1 MLLLRH
7 PNRWTANC
15 IMAFK
20 WPRRINVT
28 KCYKLPYQ
36 MNINKSTL
44 CRKSLTDTNADVR
57 YTDTKIH
64 TLAQAA
70 AAISSWWGE
79 LAPSWSTNMANMS
92 IQQNEKIPPRGVRN
106 QESGIGFGSRESG
119 IGIEA
124 GQMEMRTNLDC
135 KVLTQPDESRRNES
149 KLNQWSMKGL
159 SGAKGAARGRRSGC
173 LLAAFNISVVRSLG
187 RPRAKRTEQNQ
198 WRAALGKTIGTK
210 SP

>member
-7 PNRWTANC
+7 PNSWTANC

-79 LAPSWSTNMANMS
+79 LASSWSTNMANMS

-106 QESGIGFGSRESG
+106 QESGSGSGVRNRNRGWANGNANKPGLQSPNTTRR
-119 IGIEA
+119 IEA
-124 GQMEMRTNLDC
+124 KRIETQSMINERAVRGQGGG
-135 KVLTQPDESRRNES
+135 P
-149 KLNQWSMKGL
+149 
-159 SGAKGAARGRRSGC
+159 GAAER
-173 LLAAFNISVVRSLG
+173 LPLG
-187 RPRAKRTEQNQ
+187 
-198 WRAALGKTIGTK
+198 GI
-210 SP
+210 